1 MEQSPVDYKVIIQLS
16 NNDALVQKVT
26 IGQLNNI
33 LNAFDKVSVEVVM
46 NGLGIDLVLQESPF
60 TNILELQHQKGIHF
74 TVCRNTTLNQKNLS
88 AAALLP
94 FVTIVPSALAHIIM
108 QQHEGWSYIKAGN

>member
-1 MEQSPVDYKVIIQLS
+1 MEQSSVDYKVVIQLS
-16 NNDALVQKVT
+16 NNDALVQKAT

-33 LNAFDKVSVEVVM
+33 LNAFEKVTVEVVM

-60 TNILELQHQKGIHF
+60 TNILELQHEKGIQF
-74 TVCRNTTLNQKNLS
+74 TVCRNTLNQKNLTAGS
-88 AAALLP
+88 LLP

-108 QQHEGWSYIKAGN
+108 QQHQGWSYIKAGN